1 MRKVVECAQGRIAP
15 AHPTC
20 FPGVFEVAD
29 CQQKQGAFTLK
40 ACAASARADGY
51 YKAGGARS

>member
-1 MRKVVECAQGRIAP
+1 MARGAQGRIAP